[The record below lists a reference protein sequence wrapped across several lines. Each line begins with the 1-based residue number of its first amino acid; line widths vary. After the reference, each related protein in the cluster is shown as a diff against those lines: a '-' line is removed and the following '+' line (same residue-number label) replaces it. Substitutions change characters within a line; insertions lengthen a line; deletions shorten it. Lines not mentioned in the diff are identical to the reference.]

1 MIDIMSILNRLASS
15 TRFHSPCL
23 CYLVF
28 LFLSST
34 PPVTTTPTSA
44 QQAIKSTDEGS
55 FADFCEQWVT
65 YKDPQSGRCLPCSP
79 CPEDHLT
86 VVKCEFDRDTLCRPY
101 SDLMSDHIESVVRS
115 SSSVMVTKKNN
126 SVLIVEQN
134 TVFEQLLGGIEYSPA
149 LVTILSLVVFGCV
162 TYIIMQSFKKCKKQR
177 QQRALQDPLQE
188 SLLGQEEQEEN
199 EKPALDM
206 DEMLAQRFG
215 RSLVTNVY
223 VP

>member
-1 MIDIMSILNRLASS
+1 MVNNMSTLYSMCS
-15 TRFHSPCL
+15 FGGFHSCFFR
-23 CYLVF
+23 F
-28 LFLSST
+28 LIFFAVLSA
-34 PPVTTTPTSA
+34 PVITTPTAS
-44 QQAIKSTDEGS
+44 KLMKVESS
-55 FADFCEQWVT
+55 LADFCEQWVT
-65 YKDPQSGRCLPCSP
+65 FKDPQTGQCLPCSP

-86 VVKCEFDRDTLCRPY
+86 VVKCEFDRDTLCRPLT
-101 SDLMSDHIESVVRS
+101 DLAEHIESVVRS
-115 SSSVMVTKKNN
+115 SSSVTLTTKNN
-126 SVLIVEQN
+126 TIVIVEES
-134 TVFEQLLGGIEYSPA
+134 TVFEHLLGGIEYSPA
-149 LVTILSLVVFGCV
+149 LLAVLSLAVFGCIS
-162 TYIIMQSFKKCKKQR
+162 YIILQSLKRCRTSKK